1 MKKRSFVLR
10 SLVASAALLAL
21 GAGTA
26 HADLLK
32 DIRAA
37 KKIRIALD
45 TGSPPYG
52 FVDANMKAV
61 GSDVETAHLLA
72 QDLGVAIEVVQTTSP
87 NRIPFLQTGKA
98 DIVVA
103 SLSVTPEREK
113 VVDFSIPYAQ
123 ILAVVAAPKAMQ
135 ITGFD
140 DLNGKRV
147 ATTRGSNNDKVVPTG
162 TNGTGATV
170 VRSDAAAT
178 LVTAAV
184 SGQADIIATSP
195 AIVNTVLG
203 KAPNKDMVTKF
214 TMASVPLGIGLRKNE
229 PELKAWLNEWITK
242 NTENGKLPAIYKK
255 YHGG

>member
-1 MKKRSFVLR
+1 MKKTSYFLR
-10 SLVASAALLAL
+10 SVLATAALFAFAS
-21 GAGTA
+21 GAA

-32 DIRAA
+32 DIREA
-37 KKIRIALD
+37 KKIRIAVD

-52 FVDANMKAV
+52 FVNDALKPV
-61 GSDVETAHLLA
+61 GSDVETAQLLA
-72 QDLGVAIEVVQTTSP
+72 QDLSVALEMVQTTSP

-113 VVDFSIPYAQ
+113 VIDFSTPYAQ
-123 ILAVVAAPKAMQ
+123 ILAVVAGPKATV
-135 ITGFD
+135 IKGFE

-147 ATTRGSNNDKVVPTG
+147 ATTRGSNNDRVATQ
-162 TNGTGATV
+162 GAKEAQM
-170 VRSDAAAT
+170 VRYDDDAT

-195 AIVNTVLG
+195 AIVNTVLA
-203 KAPNKDMVTKF
+203 KSPQKDMVIKF
-214 TMASVPLGIGLRKNE
+214 VMQTVPLGIGVRKNE
-229 PELKAWLNEWITK
+229 PEFKTWLNDWITK
-242 NTENGKLPAIYKK
+242 NTQNGKLTAIYKK

>member
-1 MKKRSFVLR
+1 MNKRSLLIR
-10 SLVASAALLAL
+10 SAIASAALLAF
-21 GAGTA
+21 GVGTA

-32 DIRAA
+32 DIREA

-113 VVDFSIPYAQ
+113 VIDFSVPYAQ
-123 ILAVVAAPKAMQ
+123 ILAVVAGPKGLQ
-135 ITGFD
+135 INGFD
-140 DLNGKRV
+140 DLKGKRV
-147 ATTRGSNNDKVVPTG
+147 ATTRGSNNDKVVT
-162 TNGTGATV
+162 TGAKDAQV
-170 VRSDAAAT
+170 VRYDDDAT

-195 AIVNTVLG
+195 AIVSTVLA
-203 KAPNKDMVTKF
+203 KAPQKDMVTKF
-214 TMASVPLGIGLRKNE
+214 TMSTVPLGIGMRKDE
-229 PELKAWLNEWITK
+229 PALKAWINDWITK
-242 NTENGKLPAIYKK
+242 NLANGKLQAIYKK

>member
-1 MKKRSFVLR
+1 MHSKRSLLIR
-10 SLVASAALLAL
+10 SLVASAALLAF

-32 DIRAA
+32 DIREA

-52 FVDANMKAV
+52 FVDDAMKPV

-72 QDLGVAIEVVQTTSP
+72 QDLGVAIEIVQTTSP

-113 VVDFSIPYAQ
+113 VIDFSVPYAQ
-123 ILAVVAAPKAMQ
+123 ILAVVAGPKGAS
-135 ITGFD
+135 IKSFE
-140 DLNGKRV
+140 DLKGKRV
-147 ATTRGSNNDKVVPTG
+147 ATTRGSNNDKVVT
-162 TNGTGATV
+162 TGAKDAQI
-170 VRSDAAAT
+170 VRYDDDAT

-195 AIVNTVLG
+195 AIVGTVLG
-203 KAPNKDMVTKF
+203 KAPQKDLEQKF
-214 TMASVPLGIGLRKNE
+214 VMQTVPLGIGLRKNE
-229 PELKAWLNEWITK
+229 PELKAWINDWVAK
-242 NTENGKLPAIYKK
+242 NTANGKLAVIYKK
-255 YHGG
+255 YHGGQ

>member
-1 MKKRSFVLR
+1 MIKRSLLRTTLAAATVLAFGMG
-10 SLVASAALLAL
+10 S
-21 GAGTA
+21 A

-32 DIRAA
+32 DIRDA

-52 FVDANMKAV
+52 FVDDAMKPV

-72 QDLGVAIEVVQTTSP
+72 QDLGVAIEIVQTTSP

-113 VVDFSIPYAQ
+113 VIDFSAPYAQ
-123 ILAVVAAPKAMQ
+123 IQAVVAGPKAAA
-135 ITGFD
+135 IKGFD
-140 DLNGKRV
+140 DLKGKRV
-147 ATTRGSNNDKVVPTG
+147 ATTRGSNNDKVVT
-162 TNGTGATV
+162 TNAKDAQI
-170 VRSDAAAT
+170 VRFDDDAT

-184 SGQADIIATSP
+184 SGQADLIATSP
-195 AIVNTVLG
+195 AIVSTVLT
-203 KAPNKDMVTKF
+203 KAPQKDMVVKF
-214 TMASVPLGIGLRKNE
+214 VMSTVPLGIGMRKNE
-229 PELKAWLNEWITK
+229 PELKAWVNDWVAK
-242 NTENGKLPAIYKK
+242 NLANGKLQAIYKK